1 MKQICFALD
10 LLCSLHNMIK
20 FAKFYLQMLLTLV
33 VLQALLIIELSNYQL
48 LPTIVIFAIKIC
60 LFVYLIRGVSDTI
73 HFDSVYLSSKLIN
86 LNSV

>member
-1 MKQICFALD
+1 
-10 LLCSLHNMIK
+10 MIK